1 MSFPRYPKY
10 KTISHGNGF
19 SRSNLTRSRLFDL
32 VYPKCAKASDILRKS
47 GVAWLGEVPEYP
59 CRRANGPTQP
69 QPRATPWGNGRECRR
84 ALKGRPNR
92 HRVIGSPLQGSEY
105 DCAQPQVIRN
115 RTAEFLVFTR
125 QAGEAGIEVRVAEET
140 VWLAQKRMATL
151 FDVDIRTISEHLGRL
166 FKERELQEVAVIRK
180 FRTTAADGKGVISEH
195 PCRRANGPTQ
205 PQPRATPWVSPRWF
219 PGALKGRPKLTSPR
233 LRASA

>member
-1 MSFPRYPKY
+1 MK
-10 KTISHGNGF
+10 
-19 SRSNLTRSRLFDL
+19 
-32 VYPKCAKASDILRKS
+32 
-47 GVAWLGEVPEYP
+47 PEKK
-59 CRRANGPTQP
+59 
-69 QPRATPWGNGRECRR
+69 
-84 ALKGRPNR
+84 L
-92 HRVIGSPLQGSEY
+92 
-105 DCAQPQVIRN
+105 VIRN
-115 RTAEFLVFTR
+115 CTAEFLIFTR

-219 PGALKGRPKLTSPR
+219 PGALKGRPKRRQFGRPFRAPSMHAHCPR
-233 LRASA
+233 ALPWALLGRAFGPLSSRLHNCRGSTTTRC